1 MEKNKKRR
9 DNPGTFL
16 TVRHLSDQNALK
28 SYGHDGPL
36 KPGQEILL
44 MTTAEKI
51 MAELKE
57 SKKRVIR
64 FLYTAKTRRVVETAD
79 LLAKVLRQNGVSV
92 VFQHDVRLEVMD
104 QGDLILP
111 DGYQDGEWF
120 DPLDIAWDAICD
132 EAYLNRNIFYRFG
145 DSLGGK
151 YPVLSDA
158 FSRLGESLGWSMI
171 NKYSLIHDLIHGKF
185 AKDDELLVIVAQSDL
200 PLLVMEL
207 NALEGQLDV
216 TPENLPY
223 KSWEVY
229 KLGLQDKMY
238 DKNTEGDGN
247 FDIAMGYVGKFNLS
261 NFVQSGF
268 DLIIKNAG
276 LLLAEK
282 RRLS

>member
-1 MEKNKKRR
+1 MEKHKRQIE
-9 DNPGTFL
+9 GETFL

-28 SYGHDGPL
+28 AYGHDAPL
-36 KPGQEILL
+36 KLGQEGLL

-51 MAELKE
+51 LTELKE
-57 SKKRVIR
+57 SGRKVVC
-64 FLYTAKTRRVVETAD
+64 FLYTAKTRRVVETAN
-79 LLAKVLRQNGVSV
+79 LLAEVLRKNGVSV
-92 VFQHDVRLEVMD
+92 VFEHDVRLEVMD

-120 DPLDIAWDAICD
+120 DSLDVAWDAICD
-132 EAYLNRNIFYRFG
+132 EAYLNQNIFYRFG
-145 DSLGGK
+145 DNLGGK
-151 YPVLSDA
+151 YPVLSTA

-171 NKYSLIHDLIHGKF
+171 NKYSLIYDLIHGKF

-200 PLLVMEL
+200 PLLIMEL
-207 NALEGQLDV
+207 NALEGRLDV
-216 TPENLPY
+216 TPANLPY

-229 KLGLQDKMY
+229 KSGLQDKMY

-261 NFVQSGF
+261 NFVKSGF
-268 DLIIKNAG
+268 DLIIKNAS

-282 RRLS
+282 RRIL

>member
-1 MEKNKKRR
+1 MEKNKKQVE
-9 DNPGTFL
+9 GETFL

-28 SYGHDGPL
+28 AYGHDGPL
-36 KPGQEILL
+36 KPGQDNLL
-44 MTTAEKI
+44 MTAAEKI

-57 SKKRVIR
+57 SGKKVVR
-64 FLYTAKTRRVVETAD
+64 FLYTAKTRRITETAN
-79 LLAKVLRQNGVSV
+79 LFAEVLRQNGVSV
-92 VFQHDVRLEVMD
+92 VFEHDVRLEVMN

-120 DPLDIAWDAICD
+120 DPLDVAWDAICD

-145 DSLGGK
+145 DNLGGK
-151 YPVLSDA
+151 YPVLSTA
-158 FSRLGESLGWSMI
+158 FSHPGESLGWSMI
-171 NKYSLIHDLIHGKF
+171 NKYSLIYDLIHGKF

-200 PLLVMEL
+200 PLLIMEL
-207 NALEGQLDV
+207 NALEGRPDV

-229 KLGLQDKMY
+229 KSGLQDKMY

-261 NFVQSGF
+261 NFVKSGC

-282 RRLS
+282 RRLI

>member
-1 MEKNKKRR
+1 MEKNKKQVE
-9 DNPGTFL
+9 GETFL

-28 SYGHDGPL
+28 AYGHDAPL
-36 KPGQEILL
+36 KLGQEGLL
-44 MTTAEKI
+44 ITTAEKI
-51 MAELKE
+51 LAELKE
-57 SKKRVIR
+57 SGKKVVH
-64 FLYTAKTRRVVETAD
+64 FLYTTKTRRVVETVN
-79 LLAKVLRQNGVSV
+79 LLAEVLHQNGVSV
-92 VFQHDVRLEVMD
+92 VFEHDVRLEVMD

-111 DGYQDGEWF
+111 DGYRDGEWF

-145 DSLGGK
+145 DNLGGK
-151 YPVLSDA
+151 YPILSAA
-158 FSRLGESLGWSMI
+158 FSQPGESLGWSMI

-200 PLLVMEL
+200 PLLIMEL
-207 NALEGQLDV
+207 NALEGRPDV

-229 KLGLQDKMY
+229 KSGLQERMY

-261 NFVQSGF
+261 NFVKSEF